1 MLSRREFI
9 VTTGIGG
16 STLLAGCI
24 ENSQSSASDDLEPPL
39 LGDPESSI
47 VVDVY
52 ADYQCSHCADFKR
65 NSYPILK
72 DEYIDTGVIAY
83 RHRDF
88 PFLGTL
94 STQSANVARGVQ
106 DSLGND
112 KFWEFSTQMLE
123 NQDQL
128 SSNWWRNTI
137 SELGGD
143 GPSIVNMALN
153 GAWSS
158 IVDADFQYGQ
168 QLGVKGTP
176 AVAINDQLVPR
187 SSPTYAQ
194 DVIEYIERIR

>member
-16 STLLAGCI
+16 STLLAGCT

-83 RHRDF
+83 RHREVSKTH
-88 PFLGTL
+88 LETTSSGNSQLRCSRIKINYHQTGGE
-94 STQSANVARGVQ
+94 TQY
-106 DSLGND
+106 
-112 KFWEFSTQMLE
+112 
-123 NQDQL
+123 
-128 SSNWWRNTI
+128 
-137 SELGGD
+137 
-143 GPSIVNMALN
+143 LN
-153 GAWSS
+153 LAEMVHQS
-158 IVDADFQYGQ
+158 
-168 QLGVKGTP
+168 
-176 AVAINDQLVPR
+176 
-187 SSPTYAQ
+187 
-194 DVIEYIERIR
+194 